1 MRIGVFSDVHCHLD
15 AVDAALAELDGEVDE
30 VWCAGDI
37 VFEYR
42 FSTEIVRRL
51 RDAGVTAIRGNHDHV
66 LLGPHGAAARQR
78 PGVEA
83 DALAWLEALP
93 HRHEVE
99 VDGTR
104 VLMVHGSPWE
114 PFGDYL
120 GPGNAAWGRAD
131 ELGVDILLCGHTHL
145 PMAERFGAT
154 LVVNPGSLGEPRQQ
168 GDRRSTYAVV
178 DTTARTAEIRALGD
192 R

>member
-15 AVDAALAELDGEVDE
+15 ALDAALAELAGDVDE

-37 VFEYR
+37 VYEYR
-42 FSTEIVRRL
+42 FSTETVRRL

-66 LLGPHGAAARQR
+66 LLGPMGQAARER
-78 PGVEA
+78 PGVEP
-83 DALAWLEALP
+83 DALAWLDALP
-93 HRHEVE
+93 HRHEVD

-104 VLMVHGSPWE
+104 VLMLHGSPWE
-114 PFGDYL
+114 PFGNYL
-120 GPGNAAWGRAD
+120 GPANPAWERAD
-131 ELGVDILLCGHTHL
+131 ELGVDILIVGHTHL
-145 PMAERFGAT
+145 PMAQVHGTT

-168 GDRRSTYAVV
+168 GDRRNTYAVV
-178 DTTARTAEIRALGD
+178 DTATRTAEIRALGD